1 MEIVRVT
8 EADELSA
15 EDQRSCE
22 ATKAWFKIDFVPKM
36 SRVLLTVPEFGR
48 PYGRAS
54 RRAMMDGALTRAQKE
69 LIATMVSAINVL
81 RVLTRRPQ
89 RSREAARALRRSGL
103 VRGGVCRRRHPCAQR
118 RRRWSPSAAGVPPST
133 RQPVLPLP
141 ISPRRRHEV
150 TTVFDE
156 IVAFYA
162 LDRPPAVFQWMARDV
177 GFVQSYWAATRQAF
191 TDRALDRPMKEI
203 LAFAASMT
211 AKSDYGVDFH
221 LREARRLGL
230 TDQALTEAV
239 EVVQLFNTVTKIADA
254 LRLQPD
260 FDPRR
265 SDALGVR
272 HPAPP

>member
-1 MEIVRVT
+1 MAYV
-8 EADELSA
+8 
-15 EDQRSCE
+15 
-22 ATKAWFKIDFVPKM
+22 
-36 SRVLLTVPEFGR
+36 
-48 PYGRAS
+48 
-54 RRAMMDGALTRAQKE
+54 
-69 LIATMVSAINVL
+69 
-81 RVLTRRPQ
+81 
-89 RSREAARALRRSGL
+89 
-103 VRGGVCRRRHPCAQR
+103 
-118 RRRWSPSAAGVPPST
+118 AGVTHALNAVADGLRLPLEFSPST

-141 ISPRRRHEV
+141 DLAQAPPEV
-150 TTVFDE
+150 RTVFNE
-156 IVAFYA
+156 IAAFYA

-191 TDRALDRPMKEI
+191 TDRALDRLMKEI

-260 FDPRR
+260 FDPRQ
-265 SDALGVR
+265 SDALGAR
-272 HPAPP
+272 RPAPS